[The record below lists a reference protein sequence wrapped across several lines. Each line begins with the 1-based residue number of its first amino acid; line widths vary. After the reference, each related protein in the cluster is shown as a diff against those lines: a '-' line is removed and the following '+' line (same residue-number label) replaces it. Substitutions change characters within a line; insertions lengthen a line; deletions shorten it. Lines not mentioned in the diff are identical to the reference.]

1 MAVLTHRPPEDTMPS
16 ATFKNLSIKNKLI
29 ALMLL
34 TSGVALFVYSLTFFV
49 HELISFRSDVR
60 QGLGVIADI
69 IAKNS
74 TAAIIFQD
82 QESAA
87 DTLAGLSAKPHILG
101 AFIVTTDN
109 RVFADYIHPA
119 MAARHRQ
126 SHATEYPQT
135 KYTCFELLYH
145 AARTGQPGL
154 SGSDLGKHLTRMAR
168 EAESFWHWRSELEI
182 FRPVIANGQTLGTV
196 VILADSS
203 ELLERVRWVLIVIP
217 LFLCTAFIGAFF
229 LARKLQGVISAPILH
244 LAAVMQHV
252 RAEHDYSIQVERQG
266 SDEIDTLVSGFNEM
280 LCQIRA
286 RDEQL
291 KRNNEELEDNVA
303 LRTMELRDTNETL
316 RRTIDDLR
324 KAKEAADAA
333 NRAKSQFLANMSHEI
348 RTPMNGVLGM
358 TELIL
363 ASELSDKQRK
373 YAESVYISAEA
384 LLGIIN
390 DILDFSK
397 IEAGRM
403 ELDNVPFNL
412 HETVRTVLDLF
423 AIKAQRNAITLTA
436 NFGPE
441 VPIWIHSDPTR
452 LRQILVNLV
461 GNAVKF
467 TEQGEIAVQV
477 SWLSAQGNDSLL
489 CFAVRDTGIGIPVES
504 RLHIFD
510 SFSQADES
518 MTRKYGGTG
527 LGLAIVK
534 ELVELMGGGISVEST
549 PGKGS
554 IFRFTISITR
564 ADEPVAASDIQALS
578 SNGSNGSHTPE
589 DRTYRATVLVAED
602 NVINQEVCRDILQ
615 HLGCRVDIADNG
627 KVAVEK
633 FLNTAYDLIFMD
645 FQMPEMDGATATRLI
660 RDNERDSD
668 RNTVIIALTARAMEG
683 DRALCLQN
691 GMDDYLSKPFTIEA
705 MGDVLRRWLPERFNR
720 GSTL

>member
-1 MAVLTHRPPEDTMPS
+1 MPK
-16 ATFKNLSIKNKLI
+16 TTLKNLSIKNKLI

-34 TSGVALFVYSLTFFV
+34 TSGVALFVYSLAFFV

-87 DTLAGLSAKPHILG
+87 ETLAGLSAKPHILG
-101 AFIVTTDN
+101 AFIVTNDN
-109 RVFADYIHPA
+109 RVFAQYVHPA
-119 MAARHRQ
+119 MIQRHRQ
-126 SHATEYPQT
+126 SHADSHATT
-135 KYTCFELLYH
+135 KYGCFELLYH
-145 AARTGQPGL
+145 ASHTGQATAPEPT
-154 SGSDLGKHLTRMAR
+154 LGKHLTRMAH
-168 EAESFWHWRSELEI
+168 EAESFWLWSSELEV
-182 FRPVIANGQTLGTV
+182 FRPVVANGQTLGTV
-196 VILADSS
+196 VILSDSG
-203 ELLERVRWVLIVIP
+203 ELLQRIRWVLIVIP
-217 LFLCTAFIGAFF
+217 LILCTAFIVAFF
-229 LARKLQGVISAPILH
+229 LARKLHGIISAPILH

-252 RAEHDYSIQVERQG
+252 RAEHDYSIQVERQS
-266 SDEIDTLVSGFNEM
+266 SDEIDTLVNGFNEM

-303 LRTMELRDTNETL
+303 LRTVELGDTNETL
-316 RRTIDDLR
+316 RRTVDELR
-324 KAKEAADAA
+324 KAKQAADAA
-333 NRAKSQFLANMSHEI
+333 NAAKSQFLANMSHEI

-363 ASELSDKQRK
+363 ASGPSDRQRK
-373 YAESVYISAEA
+373 YAEAVYTSAES

-397 IEAGRM
+397 IEAGKM

-423 AIKAQRNAITLTA
+423 APKAQRTGITLNA

-441 VPIWIHSDPTR
+441 VPVWVHSDPTR

-467 TEQGEIAVQV
+467 TEQGEISVQV
-477 SWLSAQGNDSLL
+477 SWLSAQCNDSLL
-489 CFAVRDTGIGIPVES
+489 CFAVRDTGIGIPLEY

-564 ADEPVAASDIQALS
+564 ADEPVAASDIQPLP
-578 SNGSNGSHTPE
+578 SNGSNGSHAPG
-589 DRTYRATVLVAED
+589 DRSYRATVLVAED
-602 NVINQEVCRDILQ
+602 NVVNQEVCREILQ
-615 HLGCRVDIADNG
+615 HLGCRVELADNG
-627 KVAVEK
+627 RLALEMAAR
-633 FLNTAYDLIFMD
+633 TDYDLIFMD
-645 FQMPEMDGATATRLI
+645 YQMPELDGAAATRLI
-660 RDNERDSD
+660 RDQERDSD
-668 RNTVIIALTARAMEG
+668 RHTIIIALTARAMEG
-683 DRALCLQN
+683 DRQQCLQD
-691 GMDDYLSKPFTIEA
+691 GMDDYLAKPFTMEHIR
-705 MGDVLRRWLPERFNR
+705 DLLQRWLPDRF
-720 GSTL
+720 SKDAD